1 MVNMKYLLNRRS
13 FIPLMILFSFFD
25 NFGMETEDMEGEN
38 NVHTFEVVFVGDAS
52 VGKTQIVNKFMK
64 NSFKKEYKPTTNV
77 KCSTKAINFNEKN
90 IKLDLWDTAGQEN
103 CRNLSKILYG
113 YSHLIVLVY
122 AVDDKKSF
130 ENIQSWVEDVKNNTN
145 GNPKF
150 LLVGNKCD
158 LEEERQVSREEA
170 EKYAKDNGMKFFEV
184 SAKTGTNINDDMFNS
199 IIQDLLDNME
209 AEEKEKIQVKNPN
222 KDNDDMFDSIIQN
235 LFDDMETEE
244 KKKENNNHTYN
255 IYNDNKQG
263 KLSFNGQ
270 NKDII
275 EINKNSCWSEYCP
288 CCPCLGKTEKDN
300 EEQKEIENDE

>member
-1 MVNMKYLLNRRS
+1 MKYLLNRRS
-13 FIPLMILFSFFD
+13 FISLMVLFSFFD
-25 NFGMETEDMEGEN
+25 NFGMEKDYDYLFK
-38 NVHTFEVVFVGDAS
+38 VLFVGDTS
-52 VGKTQIVNKFMK
+52 VGKTQIINKFVN
-64 NSFKKEYKPTTNV
+64 NSFKEDYKTTTSASCVLKSVEYNG
-77 KCSTKAINFNEKN
+77 EK
-90 IKLDLWDTAGQEN
+90 IKLELWDSPGQEKYKSITEN
-103 CRNLSKILYG
+103 FYKGSQ
-113 YSHLIVLVY
+113 LIVLVY
-122 AVDDKKSF
+122 AIDDKNSF
-130 ENIQSWVEDVKNNTN
+130 DNIQNWVNDIKTQKQNA
-145 GNPKF
+145 KF

-184 SAKTGTNINDDMFNS
+184 SAKEGTNINDDMFNS

-209 AEEKEKIQVKNPN
+209 AEEKKEKIQVKNPN

>member
-1 MVNMKYLLNRRS
+1 MKYLLNFRS
-13 FIPLMILFSFFD
+13 FISLMILFSFFD
-25 NFGMETEDMEGEN
+25 NFGMETAEN
-38 NVHTFEVVFVGDAS
+38 FPSWEYDHLFKVVFVGDAK
-52 VGKTQIVNKFMK
+52 VGKTQIINKFVENEFSENYVETRVEYHHK
-64 NSFKKEYKPTTNV
+64 TINSNGK
-77 KCSTKAINFNEKN
+77 I
-90 IKLDLWDTAGQEN
+90 IKLRLWDTAGQEDY
-103 CRNLSKILYG
+103 RAITQAYYKSG
-113 YSHLIVLVY
+113 HLIVLVY

-275 EINKNSCWSEYCP
+275 EINKNSCWSEY
-288 CCPCLGKTEKDN
+288 
-300 EEQKEIENDE
+300 